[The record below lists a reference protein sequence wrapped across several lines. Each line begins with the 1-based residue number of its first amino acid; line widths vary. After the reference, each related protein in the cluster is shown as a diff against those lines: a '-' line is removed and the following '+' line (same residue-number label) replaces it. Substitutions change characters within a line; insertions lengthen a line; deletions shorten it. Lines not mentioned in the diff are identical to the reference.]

1 MGREKKDKERGQRSR
16 HRGGRG
22 LSTIDWY
29 VVKQFLAT
37 YFFSIVL
44 ILAVAI
50 AFDVTEKLDRLLQ
63 PQVPLKAIIFD
74 YYGNFVPYYA
84 NLFSPLFVFIAVIY
98 VTSRL
103 AENSEIIAILSCGV
117 SFRRLLRPYMLGAAV
132 IALLT
137 FLLSSFV
144 IPPGN
149 QVRIDFQ
156 NRYIKDKRITQANAI
171 QVQLAPESFMY
182 LSYYNNETKLG
193 YTFSMEQFDGK
204 DLRSRV
210 TAMSIGYDTLQN
222 WQLNDYTITH
232 FGKRQDSVVSG
243 SRLDTVLPITPKEF
257 LVTQGDV
264 EMLTT
269 PQLRGSIERQ
279 KMRGAPTQLYAI
291 ELHKRIATIP
301 ASFILT
307 LMGVSLSARKRK
319 GGMGLSLA
327 VGLSLSF
334 IYILFMT
341 VTSSFAVSGDMSPMV
356 AAWLPNLIYLG
367 ISFILYKLAP
377 R

>member
-1 MGREKKDKERGQRSR
+1 MRRKVI
-16 HRGGRG
+16 
-22 LSTIDWY
+22 STVDRYIFT
-29 VVKQFLAT
+29 QFLAT

-50 AFDVTEKLDRLLQ
+50 AFDVTEKLDKLLQ
-63 PQVPLKAIIFD
+63 PNVPLRAIIWD
-74 YYGNFVPYYA
+74 YYANFVPYYA

-117 SFRRLLRPYMLGAAV
+117 SFRRLLKPYMLGAAV
-132 IALLT
+132 IAILT

-149 QVRIDFQ
+149 RIRIDFQ
-156 NRYIKDKRITQANAI
+156 NQYIKDKRITYANTI
-171 QVQLAPESFMY
+171 QMQVAPETFMFM
-182 LSYYNNETKLG
+182 SYYNDESKVG
-193 YTFSMEQFDGK
+193 YTFSMDRFEGK
-204 DLRSRV
+204 DFKSRV
-210 TAMSIGYDTLQN
+210 MANSIIYDTLYN
-222 WQLNDYTITH
+222 WQLQDYTITY
-232 FGKRQDSVVSG
+232 FGERQDTLLRG
-243 SRLDTVLPITPKEF
+243 NQLDTIIPITPRDF
-257 LVTQGDV
+257 LVTEGDV

-269 PQLRGSIERQ
+269 PQLYHSIQ
-279 KMRGAPTQLYAI
+279 KQRMRGAATQLYAI
-291 ELHKRIATIP
+291 ELHKRIAMIP

-319 GGMGLSLA
+319 GGMGLALA

-334 IYILFMT
+334 LYILFMT
-341 VTSSFAVSGDMSPMV
+341 VTASYAVTGAMAPVV
-356 AAWLPNLIYLG
+356 AAWLPNLVYLG
-367 ISFILYKLAP
+367 ISFVLYRLAP